1 MASILSLFDLVLPF
15 FGMIAL
21 GFFCGKRIGLPVA
34 GLAWMQFFLIYV
46 SLPTLF

>member
-21 GFFCGKRIGLPVA
+21 GYFCGKRVKLPAA

-46 SLPTLF
+46 